1 MRPSPYLI
9 RLIGILAIAALLIFI
24 ARLFAQDSIA
34 FSDDLS
40 SGSWADF
47 LQTVWLSGAVIL
59 IIATLWDAI
68 ACNNPIA
75 LRIRRQ
81 LPHSLALGVFAR
93 VNLTLENPSRR
104 TLRIWLTDE
113 LPAQITSSNLPLQAE
128 IQAESK
134 KQIEYPVLPIERGEA
149 RFGKT
154 RLRIESPF
162 RLWLKNAV
170 LGDAEAIKVYPNFA
184 PIAQSASVSLEHH
197 IAQLGIHLQQ
207 RRGEGSDFHQLREY
221 REGDS
226 LRQIDWNATS
236 RRHKPVSRE
245 YQDERDQE
253 VIFLLDCGR
262 RLRSKE
268 QDISLFDHA
277 LNAFLLTSYVALRQG
292 DGVGFLSF
300 GGTNRWM
307 SPVKHPSNIN
317 TLLNQ
322 LYDLHST
329 TQASDY
335 MDVAQELL
343 LRRKKRALVVIL
355 TCAREEDVDEL
366 DAAVKLLASRHM
378 VMLAS
383 IRDSYFDEQ
392 LEVPVTSFNDAL
404 EYCATQDYQ
413 QRRKQVLAQLK
424 NRGAVITDSLPA
436 TLHLSLVQE
445 YLRLKRSG
453 RF

>member
-1 MRPSPYLI
+1 MRPSQQLI
-9 RLIGILAIAALLIFI
+9 KLLGATAAFALLVFL
-24 ARLFAQDSIA
+24 ARLFAEDDIA
-34 FSDDLS
+34 FSDGQATSGVIDVLQDLW
-40 SGSWADF
+40 WAAAI
-47 LQTVWLSGAVIL
+47 LLAVIAL
-59 IIATLWDAI
+59 VDAFF
-68 ACNNPIA
+68 AARPVA
-75 LRIRRQ
+75 LVIERQ

-93 VNLTLENPSRR
+93 VSLKITNSQRR
-104 TLRIWLTDE
+104 RLRVHLTDE
-113 LPAQITSSNLPLQAE
+113 LPAQITSDALPLTVEVA
-128 IQAESK
+128 ANSK
-134 KQIEYPVLPIERGEA
+134 KPIEYAVMPLARGEA
-149 RFGKT
+149 VFGKT
-154 RLRIESPF
+154 RLRIESPY
-162 RLWLKNAV
+162 RLWLKNLTV
-170 LGDAEAIKVYPNFA
+170 GDNEAIKIYPNFA
-184 PIAQSASVSLEHH
+184 PVAQSASVSLEHH

-207 RRGEGSDFHQLREY
+207 RRGEGSDFHQLREF

-253 VIFLLDCGR
+253 IIFLLDSGR
-262 RLRSKE
+262 RLRARE

-292 DGVGFLSF
+292 DAVGFLSF

-307 SPVKHPSNIN
+307 APLKHPSNIN

-335 MDVAQELL
+335 TDVAQELL
-343 LRRKKRALVVIL
+343 KRRKKRALVIIL
-355 TCAREEDVDEL
+355 TCAREEDIDEL
-366 DAAVKLLASRHM
+366 DAAVKLLASKHM
-378 VMLAS
+378 VMVAS

-392 LEVPVTSFNDAL
+392 LEKPVESFSGAL
-404 EYCATQDYQ
+404 AYCGTLDYQ

-424 NRGAVITDSLPA
+424 KRGAVITDSLPS
-436 TLHLSLVQE
+436 TLHLALVKE